1 MINHKYWL
9 ATLENVKT
17 RILLMS
23 EKIYIPEL
31 SLNLVTAQIHLGSL
45 DIP

>member
-1 MINHKYWL
+1 MINHNYWL
-9 ATLENVKT
+9 ATVKNIKT
-17 RILLMS
+17 RILLVS
-23 EKIYIPEL
+23 EEIYIPEL